1 MNWKKG
7 KKIVAVFL
15 LLALA
20 VEMAGYHFIS
30 EKEQL
35 IVNDTLADSRE
46 ATVEGMKNRG
56 CAVTEQAY
64 GADYET
70 LLKEK
75 SQSVELYAPSG
86 DWLYYFPLM
95 QAVLTQQ
102 ALKTYQAYAADFQD
116 HNLKFKGQKTDGGQR
131 GSAWLNYFLKIRQMW
146 CIPVRQRYW
155 SMMDNGK

>member
-46 ATVEGMKNRG
+46 ATVEGMKNPLDTVEYLMN
-56 CAVTEQAY
+56 AVQQKMQINLFV
-64 GADYET
+64 DVQ
-70 LLKEK
+70 L
-75 SQSVELYAPSG
+75 QSR
-86 DWLYYFPLM
+86 LM
-95 QAVLTQQ
+95 ERIMRI
-102 ALKTYQAYAADFQD
+102 F
-116 HNLKFKGQKTDGGQR
+116 
-131 GSAWLNYFLKIRQMW
+131 
-146 CIPVRQRYW
+146 
-155 SMMDNGK
+155 

>member
-46 ATVEGMKNRG
+46 ATVEGMKNPLDTVEYLMNAVQQKDADKFIRG

-64 GADYET
+64 GADYEN

-95 QAVLTQQ
+95 QAVFN
-102 ALKTYQAYAADFQD
+102 AAGVENIPGLCSRFP
-116 HNLKFKGQKTDGGQR
+116 
-131 GSAWLNYFLKIRQMW
+131 GS
-146 CIPVRQRYW
+146 
-155 SMMDNGK
+155 